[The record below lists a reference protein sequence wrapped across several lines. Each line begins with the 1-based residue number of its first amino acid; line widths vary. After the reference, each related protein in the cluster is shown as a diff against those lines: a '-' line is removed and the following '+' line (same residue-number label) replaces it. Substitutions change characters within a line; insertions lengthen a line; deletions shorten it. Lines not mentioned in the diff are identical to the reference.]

1 MKENIMQAIYK
12 VLMVIVVVAIITFVV
27 ISVVNYDNSVK
38 FILPGQDEVS
48 LDEQIEG
55 TISRITKILEEEY
68 IGEINNEDL
77 INGAIK
83 GLVNGLGDEYTEY
96 YTPED
101 LKAFET
107 STLGS
112 YVGIGV
118 YLQVDT
124 ENNTIKII
132 DTISDS
138 PAEKAGL
145 KEEDRI
151 LKVDGKEYNI
161 DQLDELV
168 DYVQGEKG
176 EEGTEVTLTILR
188 DGKTF
193 DVKVRRDTVHLKY
206 VQSTMLKNN
215 IGYIELTSFDEDC
228 SKDFLDEYNEL
239 KKDGAKALIID
250 LRDNGGGLVDQAL
263 EIADLFCDKDE
274 TMLITMDKK
283 ENKDI
288 KKAKEPQTIT
298 MPTILLTNKN
308 TASASEI
315 LVAALK
321 ENDKAEIVGETT
333 FGKGVIQELIYLSNG
348 GALKVTS
355 AEYYT
360 PNENRINEIGVKPD
374 YEISDIE
381 EQLNKAIELLNK

>member
-1 MKENIMQAIYK
+1 MKEDIIQAIYK
-12 VLMVIVVVAIITFVV
+12 TLMVVVVVAIITFVV
-27 ISVVNYDNSVK
+27 VSVVNYDNSIK
-38 FILPGQDEVS
+38 FILPGQDEVG
-48 LDEQIEG
+48 LEEQIEG
-55 TISRITKILEEEY
+55 TVSKIAKILEEEY

-83 GLVNGLGDEYTEY
+83 GAVDSLGDEYTEY

-124 ENNTIKII
+124 ENNNIKII

-151 LKVDGKEYNI
+151 LKVDGKDYSI
-161 DQLDELV
+161 DQLAELV

-193 DVKVRRDTVHLKY
+193 DVKVARDMVHLKY
-206 VQSTMLKNN
+206 VESTMLKNN

-228 SKDFLDEYNEL
+228 AKDFLNEYNEL

-288 KKAKEPQTIT
+288 KKAEESKTIT
-298 MPTILLTNKN
+298 MPTVLLTNKD

-315 LVAALK
+315 LAAALK

-360 PNENRINEIGVKPD
+360 PNENKINGVGVEPD
-374 YEISDIE
+374 YEISDVE